1 MITNRIDSL
10 SPSAQLV
17 LKVASVIG
25 RTFSY
30 DLLIDIF
37 PVHETKNK
45 GRLKQYLLTLTS
57 AGLIQKGNSYNSYVF
72 KHTAIVECC
81 YNLLLPSQRQQ
92 LHQVIAEWYE
102 THHKEQQLHAQS
114 HLLAHHW
121 LNANKYDKALGY
133 VERAGERALNL
144 FANVE
149 AVDFFTQAIGLV
161 PKVDR
166 KIESLQRAHWE
177 RCLGEALYNLGR
189 FDVSRMNISM
199 SCWNET

>member
-25 RTFSY
+25 RTFPY

-45 GRLKQYLLTLTS
+45 GRLKQYILTLTS
-57 AGLIQKGNSYNSYVF
+57 AGLIQKGSAYNTYTF
-72 KHTAIVECC
+72 KHTAIIECC

-92 LHQVIAEWYE
+92 LHQAIAEWYE
-102 THHKEQQLHAQS
+102 SHQQKGGVLQSQS

-121 LNANKYDKALGY
+121 LNANKYDKALDY
-133 VERAGERALNL
+133 VELAGERALNL

-149 AVDFFTQAIGLV
+149 AVDFFTQALNLV
-161 PKVDR
+161 QKVDR
-166 KIESLQRAHWE
+166 PIDNLQRARWE

-189 FDVSRMNISM
+189 FDVSTFSFL
-199 SCWNET
+199 